1 MFFDPVGMQAP
12 AGSFGSAIY
21 VPTPEGF
28 SNAPGCVE
36 SYAATARFRLYTKG
50 DKVEGDGLTRPLVLR
65 EEVEFKASETDTPW
79 VGVHVGQLLGHFL
92 LGVPLSMSQS
102 GQLLSSVVVQ
112 YFGLLLWNV
121 VSY

>member
-1 MFFDPVGMQAP
+1 MPTALLLLLCPTVVLLSARAMQAP
-12 AGSFGSAIY
+12 EGSFGSAIY

-65 EEVEFKASETDTPW
+65 EEEEFKASATTCETLHMVNSFRVTS
-79 VGVHVGQLLGHFL
+79 LL
-92 LGVPLSMSQS
+92 
-102 GQLLSSVVVQ
+102 
-112 YFGLLLWNV
+112 Y
-121 VSY
+121 